1 MSVNVADYLGPPR
14 ILSRDDKL
22 ALDSIRV
29 NEADPHLRIIDQ
41 QTCRACTTKPC
52 TVTCPVDNYRA
63 EADGRTSILWESC
76 IECGTCRIVCP
87 YENISWKY
95 PAGGFGVSYRYG

>member
-1 MSVNVADYLGPPR
+1 MSVNVADYFGPPK

-22 ALDSIRV
+22 ALDLIRV
-29 NEADPHLRIIDQ
+29 NESDPHLKIIDQ
-41 QTCRACTTKPC
+41 SVCLRCQEKPC
-52 TVTCPVDNYRA
+52 TATCPVDNYQT
-63 EADGRTSILWESC
+63 EADGRTTIYWDSC
-76 IECGTCRIVCP
+76 IECGTCRVICP